1 MPKESARFAVAG
13 MLVICSGAIYYFV
26 AAGYCSTEWVRTID
40 IIIGALVANMT
51 TVVAYYFGSSQGSKE
66 KTEIMAQAL
75 KRDEQSP

>member
-13 MLVICSGAIYYFV
+13 LLVICSGAIYYFV

-51 TVVAYYFGSSQGSKE
+51 TVVAYYFGSSDGSRQ
-66 KTEIMAQAL
+66 KTELISKFMGNG
-75 KRDEQSP
+75 S